1 MAPDEADALR
11 LHRFKNHG
19 VALFLRQL
27 GLPPDT
33 IRQPVRTPD
42 FKKIAVGRIMEDA
55 GEPVIPGRVVTWQNP
70 HNLGRG
76 KPVRGRTDWRTVNY
90 AVPANERQGIK
101 QHVISP
107 IIRLN
112 LQRSLLKSGFHNSI
126 PAPAEHRRPIK
137 NGDALPAGAGN
148 RLKSDAKSGFD
159 GRIPAELA
167 SSVIWQCHA
176 QKAERVVRQF
186 LFQCQVRLEFERLQ
200 IEVVTRAK
208 PRIYHGVEILEN
220 GVSDFWRD

>member
-1 MAPDEADALR
+1 MDETSDRRELSRRFSVTGEGEPAKQSESAINDMAPDEADALR
-11 LHRFKNHG
+11 LHRFKNKV

-112 LQRSLLKSGFHNSI
+112 LQQSLLKSGFHM
-126 PAPAEHRRPIK
+126 RF
-137 NGDALPAGAGN
+137 
-148 RLKSDAKSGFD
+148 RL
-159 GRIPAELA
+159 
-167 SSVIWQCHA
+167 
-176 QKAERVVRQF
+176 VR
-186 LFQCQVRLEFERLQ
+186 
-200 IEVVTRAK
+200 
-208 PRIYHGVEILEN
+208 EI
-220 GVSDFWRD
+220 G